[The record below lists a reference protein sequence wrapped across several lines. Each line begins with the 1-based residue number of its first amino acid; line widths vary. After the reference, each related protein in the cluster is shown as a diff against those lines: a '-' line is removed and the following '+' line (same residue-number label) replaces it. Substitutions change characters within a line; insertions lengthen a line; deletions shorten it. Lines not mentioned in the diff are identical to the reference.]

1 MWLTAGSGSLVH
13 SPELLLR
20 TRRQLSLYRKA
31 GSLKPL
37 LALPLLGPVLP
48 SFRAPGVRPGYA
60 APPAGPQ
67 PLASPPPPLRPLP
80 HRLASVSPSQSRWGG
95 GRVPQFR
102 GGGKHLP
109 SQARPCTDPRHEAMG
124 SALGLLSQ
132 PPQLRFLQ
140 QSVREPRPSPCFV
153 FPFRVSSHVP
163 PSRAGQ
169 CHSALELP
177 ALLRQLLPV
186 S

>member
-1 MWLTAGSGSLVH
+1 MERQPEWAGICELIYCKPFRVCFQSLEGAVIIRLTIYRSLGWGSSSLPQVVGSRKSTYINPGLG
-13 SPELLLR
+13 E
-20 TRRQLSLYRKA
+20 RRNERPFVLQLCK
-31 GSLKPL
+31 
-37 LALPLLGPVLP
+37 
-48 SFRAPGVRPGYA
+48 
-60 APPAGPQ
+60 
-67 PLASPPPPLRPLP
+67 
-80 HRLASVSPSQSRWGG
+80 QSRGRGGAEDNGGG